1 MIYDI
6 KDDLTL
12 QVPSQEPSMSSNY
25 PMEARDS
32 WQSYSCAGNVKLSIQ
47 ADNHNM
53 KMILDIEDDPIL
65 QVPSQ
70 EPSTSPM
77 EVRDSCRSN
86 NHFRNVTLMLR
97 LYIYSAELSL
107 LIVLMKYNMESQQI
121 ASSHSGLN

>member
-1 MIYDI
+1 
-6 KDDLTL
+6 
-12 QVPSQEPSMSSNY
+12 
-25 PMEARDS
+25 
-32 WQSYSCAGNVKLSIQ
+32 
-47 ADNHNM
+47 M
-53 KMILDIEDDPIL
+53 KYDIEDDPIL